1 MYESIRGRFRDQA
14 AIEINELP
22 KMEDRTLMEVMHAEA
37 ERRRGVGSAKTQKV
51 REHHSGTSKIRLANS
66 CSPKGILLHPE
77 NSCLIISLD
86 LD

>member
-51 REHHSGTSKIRLANS
+51 RRFAWQIRVAL
-66 CSPKGILLHPE
+66 KGFFCTLKTRA
-77 NSCLIISLD
+77 
-86 LD
+86 